1 MGTHELYNNIKPSPQ
16 GVYDNY
22 NSLMFSGDH
31 RIFNKMAKKIELY
44 LQVKDLPG
52 DIVEV
57 GVFKGASLGL
67 FLNLKAMYEPN
78 SLMKVIG
85 FDFFNPGTLLE
96 SLDGLNR
103 AMMETVVARVDK
115 KDISLE
121 SVRHSL
127 SKFDESSYL
136 LVQGDAVVETT
147 EFYKSSPGA
156 RIKLLYMDI
165 DVGEPTYQILR
176 RLWKRIMKNGIV
188 IFDEYAYHKWDES
201 DGVDKFLEE
210 IKGEYEFFDTKIFAL
225 TAYIRK
231 LI

>member
-1 MGTHELYNNIKPSPQ
+1 MSTYELYNNIKPSPQ
-16 GVYDNY
+16 GVYDSY
-22 NSLMFSGDH
+22 NNLMFSADH
-31 RIFNKMAKKIELY
+31 RVFNKMAKKIELY

-96 SLDGLNR
+96 SLDGLNKI
-103 AMMETVVARVDK
+103 MMEKVISRVSENDV
-115 KDISLE
+115 SLE
-121 SVRHSL
+121 SVRQSL
-127 SKFDESSYL
+127 SKFDDSSYL

-147 EFYKSSPGA
+147 DFYKRSPGA

-176 RLWKRIMKNGIV
+176 RLWKRVMKNGIV
-188 IFDEYAYHKWDES
+188 VFDEYAYHKWDES
-201 DGVDKFLEE
+201 DGVDKFLDE
-210 IKGEYEFFDTKIFAL
+210 IKGEYEFVDTKICAP